1 MTDRSVY
8 IILFLMTDQSNPKKR
23 LLKTASDLFYRQGYN
38 NTGINQV
45 IEEAGVAKASLYQH
59 FGSKE
64 ELCVAYLEAKHK
76 NWFEELNHFLSAKD
90 NPKEKILASFD
101 FLEETSKRN
110 NFRGCSFLNILSEVP
125 MSSKKIV
132 NEAVGHK
139 SKLRSFFKE
148 LLQAV
153 DQGNNADTVYLLF
166 ETAITES
173 QVYKDVWPIR
183 SAKKTVSKLIQ

>member
-1 MTDRSVY
+1 MK
-8 IILFLMTDQSNPKKR
+8 DQSNPKKR

-64 ELCVAYLEAKHK
+64 ELCIAYLEAKHK
-76 NWFEELNHFLSAKD
+76 NWFKELNQFISTEY
-90 NPKEKILASFD
+90 NPKEKILAFFD
-101 FLEETSKRN
+101 FLEMTTKRN
-110 NFRGCSFLNILSEVP
+110 DFRGCSFLNILSEVP
-125 MSSKKIV
+125 MSNKEII

-139 SKLRSFFKE
+139 TKLRSFFKE

-153 DQGNNADTVYLLF
+153 DQSDNADTVYLLF
-166 ETAITES
+166 EAAITES
-173 QVYKDVWPIR
+173 QVYKNIWPIR
-183 SAKKTVSKLIQ
+183 SAKKAVSKLMQ